1 MDSPRRLHPWCAPQA
16 VAARG
21 PRRPRRD
28 SRLGIPARS
37 ASRRAAA
44 DTLYSAHMSFAS
56 HVEGTIRSARH
67 DAKRLLTVCEKCGQ
81 MLAVRYD
88 LARVKASVTKDML
101 RQRAAGMYRLRELT
115 PLDDAEEPVTL
126 GEGGTPLLALPRLAA
141 HLGMK
146 KLWAKDE
153 GQNPTGSFKARGLGM
168 AITRSRTLGARGF
181 VIPSAG
187 NAGGAAAVYAARCG
201 LPCVVIVPRGTPPAA
216 VAEAQIAGAHVF
228 TIEGS
233 IATAGRV
240 VAKAAPA
247 LGWFDLSTLKEPYR
261 LEGKKTIGLELAE
274 QLDWRMPDVLL
285 YPTGGGTGLVG
296 IPKGYEELR
305 AMGWLSGPL
314 PRFFAVQAEGC
325 APVVKALAEG
335 AENTAAWENPTTHA
349 AGLRVPSPF
358 AGRQML
364 RLLRDTRGGALAVS
378 EKAIQEAQR
387 LIART
392 EGTWTAPESAALV
405 AALLLMKAAGEVG
418 RDLEIMLIFTGAG
431 LKYAPPPLDVPTDL
445 AGTEEQV
452 LLQVR
457 RSVTGA

>member
-1 MDSPRRLHPWCAPQA
+1 
-16 VAARG
+16 
-21 PRRPRRD
+21 
-28 SRLGIPARS
+28 
-37 ASRRAAA
+37 
-44 DTLYSAHMSFAS
+44 MSFVS
-56 HVEGTIRSARH
+56 HVECTICGARH

-88 LARVKASVTKDML
+88 LARVTASLTKDAL
-101 RQRAAGMYRLRELT
+101 RLRAPGMYRFRELT
-115 PLDDAEEPVTL
+115 PLDDAERPVTL
-126 GEGGTPLLALPRLAA
+126 GEGGTPLLELPRLAA
-141 HLGMK
+141 HLGIG

-168 AITRSRTLGARGF
+168 AITRARTLGARGF

-201 LPCVVIVPRGTPPAA
+201 LPCVVIVPRGTPSAA

-233 IATAGRV
+233 IATAGK
-240 VAKAAPA
+240 VAAKVAPQ

-274 QLDWRMPDVLL
+274 QLGWRMPDVLL

-305 AMGWLSGPL
+305 AMGWLSGAL

-325 APVVKALAEG
+325 APVVKAFADG
-335 AENTAAWENPTTHA
+335 AETTTAWENPTTPA

-364 RLLRDTRGGALAVS
+364 RLLRDTRGGAV
-378 EKAIQEAQR
+378 AIGEAAIREAQC
-387 LIART
+387 LVART
-392 EGTWTAPESAALV
+392 EGIWTAPESAALV
-405 AALLLMKAAGEVG
+405 AALAELKDRGEAS
-418 RDLEIMLIFTGAG
+418 RDAEILLIFTGAG
-431 LKYAPPPLDVPTDL
+431 LKYEPPPLAAPTDL
-445 AGTEEQV
+445 AGTEEEV
-452 LLQVR
+452 LARVR
-457 RSVTGA
+457 RVAGA

>member
-1 MDSPRRLHPWCAPQA
+1 
-16 VAARG
+16 
-21 PRRPRRD
+21 
-28 SRLGIPARS
+28 
-37 ASRRAAA
+37 
-44 DTLYSAHMSFAS
+44 MSFVS
-56 HVEGTIRSARH
+56 HVECTICGARH

-88 LARVKASVTKDML
+88 LARVTASLTKDAL
-101 RQRAAGMYRLRELT
+101 RLRAPGMYRFRELT
-115 PLDDAEEPVTL
+115 PLDDAEQPVTL
-126 GEGGTPLLALPRLAA
+126 GEGGTALLELPRLAA
-141 HLGMK
+141 HLGIG

-168 AITRSRTLGARGF
+168 AITRARTLGARGF

-201 LPCVVIVPRGTPPAA
+201 LPCVVIVPRGTPSAA

-233 IATAGRV
+233 IATAGK
-240 VAKAAPA
+240 VAAKVAPQ
-247 LGWFDLSTLKEPYR
+247 LGWFDLSTLREPYR

-274 QLDWRMPDVLL
+274 QLGWRMPDVLL

-305 AMGWLSGPL
+305 AMGWLSGAL

-325 APVVKALAEG
+325 APVVKAFADG
-335 AENTAAWENPTTHA
+335 AETTTAWENPTTHA

-364 RLLRDTRGGALAVS
+364 RLLRDTRGGAVAIG
-378 EKAIQEAQR
+378 EAAIQEGQR
-387 LIART
+387 LVART
-392 EGTWTAPESAALV
+392 EGIWTAPESAALV
-405 AALLLMKAAGEVG
+405 AALAELKDRGEAYRDAEILLI
-418 RDLEIMLIFTGAG
+418 LTGAG
-431 LKYAPPPLDVPTDL
+431 LKYEPPPLAAPTDL
-445 AGTEEQV
+445 AGTEEDV
-452 LLQVR
+452 LARVR
-457 RSVTGA
+457 RVAGA